1 MGIKIQLCQ
10 ISIQIQMSPHELKN
24 AKFSN
29 LYLDNQMSG
38 TCGQYEPLFSPW
50 NVFFSFVIVQYFIS
64 FLLEHPVYPI
74 HASRLT
80 LLGGEVK
87 VLIWIP
93 YEKASTNQDESDFL
107 GTKRQWK
114 VIEVLQICCKKYHK
128 S

>member
-1 MGIKIQLCQ
+1 MVKLD
-10 ISIQIQMSPHELKN
+10 
-24 AKFSN
+24 
-29 LYLDNQMSG
+29 LDNQMSG